1 MKNKKKITVLLVAVI
16 VFGLCFGLISAA
28 SKYYEYRWTNNVITI
43 SGNDGFI
50 TNDIIQIDDG
60 YVAAGFYDGYLPVI
74 RFLDESGKTEKEV
87 AIEDTEDSMTKRI
100 FEVEGGYIAVGIRGT
115 NFTATYLKDDKET
128 YMSNSYYSNAFGWE
142 EEIYFEEEDDY
153 IYVISD
159 KYEDSVIRIH
169 KAVGSSVVFDEI
181 YSEDF
186 TDDMW
191 AMVENYTDIWNYQSY
206 RSGDYYPTFVTDYDG
221 GYVYGLNDFN
231 TKKALVIYVKNG
243 KQQWLKTLSNTF
255 VRDGIQFGPNFIF
268 TMNDEYPAVEDSLD
282 ETTDEEEEEEE
293 LPYSSWLQM
302 YDKDGNDLGKDEIV
316 NYLTEAE
323 TYFYPEHLIN
333 VNQIGFAMTGTAYG
347 EDTSSSTDDLSM
359 GGIASKNNKENPPA
373 KPDGEEPPAK
383 PDGEEPPEKP
393 DGEEPPEKPAD
404 GEERPNKPEGDNN
417 ATMGMALVGEL
428 EYTYT
433 AEILYFSIIHKVET
447 KTDGNGTIE
456 ATKVNANWGDEV
468 KFTVTPNSG
477 FVLSEVKV
485 TDSEG
490 NIVIFTD
497 NTFTMPNAD
506 VLIEASFKVENP
518 ETVAFISIL
527 VFVVLALSGTM
538 LYKNRKK
545 PTKYE
550 EVK

>member
-1 MKNKKKITVLLVAVI
+1 MKNKKKFTVLLVAVI

-28 SKYYEYRWTNNVITI
+28 SKYYEYRWTNNVV
-43 SGNDGFI
+43 SVWDNDGFI
-50 TNDIIQIDDG
+50 TNDIIQTEDG
-60 YVAAGFYDGYLPVI
+60 YIAIGFYGSDKYPSV
-74 RFLDESGKTEKEV
+74 RFLNSKGELTKDVDLENAYYAEF
-87 AIEDTEDSMTKRI
+87 KRI
-100 FEVEGGYIAVGIRGT
+100 FKIDSGYLVVGMYDKNLVVANYISDDGEFISANEYQVEEFDWTEAEV
-115 NFTATYLKDDKET
+115 
-128 YMSNSYYSNAFGWE
+128 
-142 EEIYFEEEDDY
+142 YFEEDDDY

-159 KYEDSVIRIH
+159 KYEYSVVRVH
-169 KAVGSSVVFDEI
+169 KAVGSSIIFDEI

-191 AMVENYTDIWNYQSY
+191 AMVENYTDIWNYETY
-206 RSGDYYPTFVTDYDG
+206 RSGDYWPTFVTDYDG
-221 GYVYGLNDFN
+221 GYVYGLNDFD
-231 TKKALVIYVKNG
+231 TKKALVVYVKDG
-243 KQQWLKTLSNTF
+243 KQQWLKVLNNAF

-268 TMNDEYPAVEDSLD
+268 TMNDEYPIVEDSLD
-282 ETTDEEEEEEE
+282 GTTDEEEEEEE
-293 LPYSSWLQM
+293 LSYSSWLQM

-316 NYLTEAE
+316 NYLTESE
-323 TYFYPEHLIN
+323 SYFYPEHLVNI
-333 VNQIGFAMTGTAYG
+333 NQIGFALTGAAYG
-347 EDTSSSTDDLSM
+347 ENAGPLIEGTSMD
-359 GGIASKNNKENPPA
+359 GVASKNNNGNPPA
-373 KPDGEEPPAK
+373 KPEDGKEPY
-383 PDGEEPPEKP
+383 
-393 DGEEPPEKPAD
+393 EKPAD
-404 GEERPNKPEGDNN
+404 GEGRPKKPEGDNN
-417 ATMGMALVGEL
+417 ATMGGTMGVYNVS
-428 EYTYT
+428 YTYT

-447 KTDGNGTIE
+447 KTDGNGTVE
-456 ATKVNANWGDEV
+456 ATKVEANWGDEV
-468 KFTVTPNSG
+468 KFTITPNPG

-490 NIVIFTD
+490 NVVIFTD

>member
-16 VFGLCFGLISAA
+16 VFGLCLGLISAA
-28 SKYYEYRWTNNVITI
+28 SKYYEYRWTNNVVTI
-43 SGNDGFI
+43 SYNDGFI
-50 TNDIIQIDDG
+50 TNDIIQIEDG
-60 YVAAGFYDGYLPVI
+60 YVAAGFYNGYLPVI
-74 RFLDESGKTEKEV
+74 RFLDESGKTKEEIS
-87 AIEDTEDSMTKRI
+87 IEDTDGSMTKRI
-100 FEVEGGYIAVGIRGT
+100 FEVEGGYLVVGIRGT
-115 NFTATYLKDDKET
+115 NFFCYLTLKDDRET
-128 YMSNSYYSNAFGWE
+128 YMSNSYYSDVFSWE
-142 EEIYFEEEDDY
+142 SEIYFEEDDNY

-159 KYEDSVIRIH
+159 RYEYSVIRIH
-169 KAVGSSVVFDEI
+169 KAVGSSIVFDEI

-191 AMVENYTDIWNYQSY
+191 GMVENYTDIWNYQTY
-206 RSGDYYPTFVTDYDG
+206 RSGDYWPTFATDYDG
-221 GYVYGLNDFN
+221 GYVYGLNDYN
-231 TKKALVIYVKNG
+231 TKKALVIYVKDG

-268 TMNDEYPAVEDSLD
+268 TTTDVYPVPASLD
-282 ETTDEEEEEEE
+282 ADTEEEEK
-293 LPYSSWLQM
+293 LPYSAWLQM

-316 NYLTEAE
+316 NYLTESE
-323 TYFYPEHLIN
+323 TYFYPEHLVN
-333 VNQIGFAMTGTAYG
+333 VNQIGFALTGASYG
-347 EDTSSSTDDLSM
+347 ENTTPLIDGISM
-359 GGIASKNNKENPPA
+359 GGATSKNDNENPPA

-383 PDGEEPPEKP
+383 PEDGK
-393 DGEEPPEKPAD
+393 EPPEKPAD
-404 GEERPNKPEGDNN
+404 GEEPPKKPENDNN
-417 ATMGMALVGEL
+417 ATMGGATMGLDL
-428 EYTYT
+428 ESSTYT

-447 KTDGNGTIE
+447 KTDGNGTVE

-468 KFTVTPNSG
+468 KFTITPNPG

-485 TDSEG
+485 TDSDG
-490 NIVIFTD
+490 NVVIFTD

-527 VFVVLALSGTM
+527 VFIVLAISGTM
-538 LYKNRKK
+538 LYKTRKK

>member
-1 MKNKKKITVLLVAVI
+1 MKNKKKFTVLLVAVI

-28 SKYYEYRWTNNVITI
+28 SKYYEYRWTNNVV
-43 SGNDGFI
+43 SVWSNDGFI
-50 TNDIIQIDDG
+50 TNDIIQTEDG

-87 AIEDTEDSMTKRI
+87 FIEDSDDSMTKRI
-100 FEVEGGYIAVGIRGT
+100 YDVEGGYIAVGISGR

-128 YMSNSYYSNAFGWE
+128 YMSNSYYSNEFDWE
-142 EEIYFEEEDDY
+142 SEVYFEEDDDY

-159 KYEDSVIRIH
+159 KYEYSVVRVH
-169 KAVGSSVVFDEI
+169 KAVGSSIVFDEI

-191 AMVENYTDIWNYQSY
+191 AMVENYTDIWNYQTY
-206 RSGDYYPTFVTDYDG
+206 RSGDYWPTFATDYDG
-221 GYVYGLNDFN
+221 GYVYGLNDFD
-231 TKKALVIYVKNG
+231 TKKALVVYVKDG
-243 KQQWLKTLSNTF
+243 KQQWLKVLNNTF

-268 TMNDEYPAVEDSLD
+268 TMNDEYPASPDSLD
-282 ETTDEEEEEEE
+282 GTTDEEEEEEE

-316 NYLTEAE
+316 NYLTESE
-323 TYFYPEHLIN
+323 SYFYPEHLVNI
-333 VNQIGFAMTGTAYG
+333 NQIGFAMTGAAYG
-347 EDTSSSTDDLSM
+347 EDTSSPADPVMD
-359 GGIASKNNKENPPA
+359 GIASKENNENPPA
-373 KPDGEEPPAK
+373 KPEDGK
-383 PDGEEPPEKP
+383 
-393 DGEEPPEKPAD
+393 EPPEKPAN
-404 GEERPNKPEGDNN
+404 GEERPKKPEGDNN
-417 ATMGMALVGEL
+417 ATMGGATMGDL
-428 EYTYT
+428 EYNYT

-447 KTDGNGTIE
+447 KTDGNGIVE
-456 ATKVNANWGDEV
+456 ATKVEANWGDEV
-468 KFTVTPNSG
+468 KFTITPNPG

-490 NIVIFTD
+490 NVVIFTD

-538 LYKNRKK
+538 LYKSRKK

>member
-1 MKNKKKITVLLVAVI
+1 MKSKKKFTVLLVAVI

-28 SKYYEYRWTNNVITI
+28 SKYYEYRWTNNVV
-43 SGNDGFI
+43 SVWSNDEFI
-50 TNDIIQIDDG
+50 TNDIIQTEDG
-60 YVAAGFYDGYLPVI
+60 YIAIGFYGSDKYPSV
-74 RFLDESGKTEKEV
+74 RFLNSKGELTKDVDLENAYYAEF
-87 AIEDTEDSMTKRI
+87 KRI
-100 FEVEGGYIAVGIRGT
+100 FKVENGYLVVGMYDKDWVVANYISDDGEFISANEYQVEEFDWTRDEV
-115 NFTATYLKDDKET
+115 
-128 YMSNSYYSNAFGWE
+128 
-142 EEIYFEEEDDY
+142 YFEEDDDY

-159 KYEDSVIRIH
+159 KYEYSVVRVH
-169 KAVGSSVVFDEI
+169 KAVGSSIVFDEI

-191 AMVENYTDIWNYQSY
+191 AMVENYTDIWNYETY
-206 RSGDYYPTFVTDYDG
+206 RSGDYWPTFVTDYDG
-221 GYVYGLNDFN
+221 GYVYGLNDFD
-231 TKKALVIYVKNG
+231 TKKALVVYVKDG
-243 KQQWLKTLSNTF
+243 KQQWLKVLNNIF

-268 TMNDEYPAVEDSLD
+268 TMNDEYPASPMDG
-282 ETTDEEEEEEE
+282 TTDEEEEEEE

-316 NYLTEAE
+316 NYLTESE
-323 TYFYPEHLIN
+323 VYFYPEHLVNI
-333 VNQIGFAMTGTAYG
+333 NQIGFAMTGAAYSLANTKSTA
-347 EDTSSSTDDLSM
+347 DPIMD
-359 GGIASKNNKENPPA
+359 GIASKENNENPPA

-383 PDGEEPPEKP
+383 PEDGK
-393 DGEEPPEKPAD
+393 EPPEKPAD
-404 GEERPNKPEGDNN
+404 GEERPKKPEGDNN
-417 ATMGMALVGEL
+417 ATMSGASMG
-428 EYTYT
+428 YSGYNYT

-447 KTDGNGTIE
+447 KTDGNGTVE
-456 ATKVNANWGDEV
+456 ATKVEANWGDEV
-468 KFTVTPNSG
+468 KFTVTPNPG

-490 NIVIFTD
+490 NVVIFTD